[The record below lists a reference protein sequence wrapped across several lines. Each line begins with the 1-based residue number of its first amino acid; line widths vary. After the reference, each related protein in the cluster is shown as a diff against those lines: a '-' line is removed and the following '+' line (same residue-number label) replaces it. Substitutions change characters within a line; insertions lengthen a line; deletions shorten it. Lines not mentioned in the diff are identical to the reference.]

1 MLSEGDTFGESALL
15 EFNNVRQM
23 SIQAVSEVKRI
34 LKRAFLISK
43 GCLLGTWKRY
53 FNLNSG

>member
-23 SIQAVSEVKRI
+23 SIQAVTEVKRI
-34 LKRAFLISK
+34 F
-43 GCLLGTWKRY
+43 
-53 FNLNSG
+53 